1 SFVNDGMQVEPYYI
15 TAITDRRDSVLER
28 FKPPKPDERVM
39 SAENAALILEMLKR
53 VVNEGTGVSL
63 RTRYGFSNDIAG
75 KTGTTQSNADG
86 WIMALTTHK
95 VVGTWV
101 GASEPRIHDRTSSH
115 GQGSPTPIPP
125 HT

>member
-1 SFVNDGMQVEPYYI
+1 NDGMQVEPYYI

-39 SAENAALILEMLKR
+39 SAENAALILERLKR
-53 VVNEGTGVSL
+53 VVNEGTGASL

-86 WIMALTTHK
+86 WCMALSPYMAA
-95 VVGTWV
+95 GTSV
-101 GASEPRIHDRTSSH
+101 GASDRGMRFGTTSL
-115 GQGSPTPIPP
+115 
-125 HT
+125 